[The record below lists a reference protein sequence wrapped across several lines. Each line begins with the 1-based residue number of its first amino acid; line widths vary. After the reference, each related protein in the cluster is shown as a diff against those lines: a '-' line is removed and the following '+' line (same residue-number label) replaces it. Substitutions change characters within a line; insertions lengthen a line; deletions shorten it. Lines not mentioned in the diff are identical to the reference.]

1 MFGFVGLFREL
12 RICKF
17 QVFNIII
24 PNIGDYYFNINFYL
38 FFIFSL
44 LIEFTGV
51 TLVNK
56 II

>member
-1 MFGFVGLFREL
+1 MFGFVGIFWEL

-24 PNIGDYYFNINFYL
+24 SNIGDYYFNIYFYL